1 MKKKLIGSIAA
12 TMMIIAATAA
22 YGQLRTHSVHT
33 WVKKG
38 QMNGSNGTVICTCEC
53 GIGGETKQTTGYGSC
68 SC

>member
-1 MKKKLIGSIAA
+1 MKKKLVASLLA
-12 TMMIIAATAA
+12 TVMIIATAAA
-22 YGQLRTHSVHT
+22 YGQLRNHSIHT

-53 GIGGETKQTTGYGSC
+53 GVGGEVKQTTGYGSC